1 MVNMG
6 IQVSLQKDFYS
17 KRTQSCK
24 YRGEYY
30 EGGREKEK
38 GERERERESNIEV
51 DMIQVY
57 CIHI

>member
-38 GERERERESNIEV
+38 GERERERERE
-51 DMIQVY
+51 
-57 CIHI
+57 